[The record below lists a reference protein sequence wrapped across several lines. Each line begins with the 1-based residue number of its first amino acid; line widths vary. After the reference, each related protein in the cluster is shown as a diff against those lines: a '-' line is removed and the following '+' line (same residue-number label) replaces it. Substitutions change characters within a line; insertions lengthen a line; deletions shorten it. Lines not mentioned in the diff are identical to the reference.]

1 MKWLIL
7 ITVLLAVANTQ
18 ESNKNLS
25 MSSLKKSF
33 DDLSNFC
40 AGKSLDFCS
49 IENMVFAVAYLQKQI
64 EIKEKE
70 VERAKE
76 EVRRKEKKLQQNRRQ
91 NKMML
96 QKLRQKQHLLDR
108 HF

>member
-1 MKWLIL
+1 MKWFIL
-7 ITVLLAVANTQ
+7 ITVLLAVANA
-18 ESNKNLS
+18 ESNTNLS
-25 MSSLKKSF
+25 MSALKKSF

-76 EVRRKEKKLQQNRRQ
+76 EVRREEKKLAQNRRQ

-96 QKLRQKQHLLDR
+96 QKLRQKQHLIDR